1 MAICQGY
8 FKISMRP
15 TTGWAGA
22 DADGIGTHVLDR
34 KVLRLDDSVALM
46 TEPSSVGLTI
56 LQTIELAGD
65 SFLLVATAG
74 TDLDGCLDDKGRG
87 GPVDVP
93 GFLQSKLLVPRED
106 WWWSFLSRGS
116 FGLGRSWQGLS

>member
-8 FKISMRP
+8 LKISMRP

-22 DADGIGTHVLDR
+22 DADGIGTHVFDR
-34 KVLRLDDSVALM
+34 KILRLDDSVALM
-46 TEPSSVGLTI
+46 TKPSSVGLTI

-74 TDLDGCLDDKGRG
+74 TDLDGCLNDKSRG

-106 WWWSFLSRGS
+106 GWWGFLGRGS
-116 FGLGRSWQGLS
+116 FGLGRSW